1 MSRFRG
7 WLSRQHDDD
16 KRVGRARRRLR
27 DAEAE
32 ARASRREAD
41 VVCRHIS
48 GTTDEIQQRLER
60 LILARA
66 RAGPGPVGT
75 GDIRHDLMLS
85 TE

>member
-7 WLSRQHDDD
+7 WLSRQQDDD

-32 ARASRREAD
+32 ARASRREAE

-48 GTTDEIQQRLER
+48 GTTDEIEQRLEQ

-66 RAGPGPVGT
+66 GPAPTGA

-85 TE
+85 PE

>member
-7 WLSRQHDDD
+7 WLSRQQDDEE
-16 KRVGRARRRLR
+16 RVGRARRRLR
-27 DAEAE
+27 DADAE

-48 GTTDEIQQRLER
+48 GTTDAIEQRLEH
-60 LILARA
+60 LMWARA
-66 RAGPGPVGT
+66 RAGPALAGA

-85 TE
+85 PE